1 MEGVI
6 SIAKYKAIKKEEKV
20 IERTARLAEMEY
32 KYIQD
37 NLPASPSAEQGM
49 DLIATGAKMM
59 LALMEENK
67 GLAEMEEQSEKRFW
81 EKYKDVFANAP
92 DFPKA
97 RIQYFCKILKKL
109 IHDMQGDDKE
119 KRIAASNDFDMIY
132 MEGVSHALSQW
143 CNMSKSADELY
154 EKAGDKYCQTEAD
167 RIRGDV
173 FRVSIEILNGIIYDE
188 NNECFFQNLFYL
200 YDVYNGICDSLLPEE
215 ISTIYN

>member
-20 IERTARLAEMEY
+20 IEQTARLAEMEY

-37 NLPASPSAEQGM
+37 NLPSSPSAEQTM
-49 DLIATGAKMM
+49 NLIAAGANMM

-109 IHDMQGDDKE
+109 IQDMQSDAE
-119 KRIAASNDFDMIY
+119 KKRVDAENDFDLVY
-132 MEGVSHALSQW
+132 MEGVSHAMSQW
-143 CNMSKSADELY
+143 FSISKSADELY
-154 EKAGDKYCQTEAD
+154 EKAGDEYSQTEAD
-167 RIRGDV
+167 RIRQDV
-173 FRVSIEILNGIIYDE
+173 FHVSMEILDGIIDDE
-188 NNECFFQNLFYL
+188 GDEHFFHCLFYL
-200 YDVYNGICDSLLPEE
+200 YDVYNGICDSFLPFG
-215 ISTIYN
+215 

>member
-1 MEGVI
+1 MKGVI
-6 SIAKYKAIKKEEKV
+6 SLTAYKKTKKEEKKL
-20 IERTARLAEMEY
+20 ERAARLATEEY
-32 KYIQD
+32 NFVKD
-37 NLPASPSAEQGM
+37 SLPPSPSAEQAM
-49 DLIATGAKMM
+49 ELIATGSKMM
-59 LALMEENK
+59 LAILEENRE
-67 GLAEMEEQSEKRFW
+67 LAEREEQSEKEFR
-81 EKYKDVFANAP
+81 EKYKDIFADAP
-92 DFPKA
+92 DLPKA

-109 IHDMQGDDKE
+109 IQDMQSGDEE
-119 KRIAASNDFDMIY
+119 KRIAAINDFDLVY

-143 CNMSKSADELY
+143 CSMSKSADELY
-154 EKAGDKYCQTEAD
+154 EKAGNKYCQTEAD

>member
-1 MEGVI
+1 MEGII
-6 SIAKYKAIKKEEKV
+6 SIAKYKAIKNEEKV

-37 NLPASPSAEQGM
+37 NFPASPSAEQGM

-59 LALMEENK
+59 LAILEENRE
-67 GLAEMEEQSEKRFW
+67 LAEREEQSEARFW

-109 IHDMQGDDKE
+109 IQDMQSDDE
-119 KRIAASNDFDMIY
+119 KKRVDAENDFDLVY
-132 MEGVSHALSQW
+132 MEGVSHAMSQW
-143 CNMSKSADELY
+143 FSISKSAGELY
-154 EKAGDKYCQTEAD
+154 EKAGDEYSQAEAD

>member
-1 MEGVI
+1 MEGII

-59 LALMEENK
+59 LAILEENK
-67 GLAEMEEQSEKRFW
+67 ELAEREEQSEKRFW

-109 IHDMQGDDKE
+109 IQDMQSDKPE

-132 MEGVSHALSQW
+132 MEGVGDTLSKW
-143 CNMSKSADELY
+143 CMISPSADEAY
-154 EKAGDKYCQTEAD
+154 EKAGDNYSQEEAD
-167 RIRGDV
+167 RIRQDV
-173 FRVSIEILNGIIYDE
+173 FHVSMEILDGIIDDKSDE
-188 NNECFFQNLFYL
+188 HFFHCLFYL
-200 YDVYNGICDSLLPEE
+200 YDVYNGICDSFLPFG
-215 ISTIYN
+215 